1 MMSILRLVVILI
13 PAFGQRKFKLEDSG
27 QSVETTEN
35 MANLGRTGDFAITT
49 DTDENVFVRDGEL
62 WIKPSLQDENLINKN
77 TVIDLTKQGI
87 CTSKA
92 WSDCHAVTNT
102 TNGTIVNP
110 VKSARINTKKGASI
124 QYGEPISLPLTP
136 LRLTFH
142 R

>member
-1 MMSILRLVVILI
+1 M
-13 PAFGQRKFKLEDSG
+13 
-27 QSVETTEN
+27 
-35 MANLGRTGDFAITT
+35 GRTGDFSITT

-77 TVIDLTKQGI
+77 SVIDLTKQGI

-110 VKSARINTKKGASI
+110 IKSARINTKKGASI
-124 QYGEPISLPLTP
+124 QYGKPRSFQCEVSGLTV
-136 LRLTFH
+136 H